1 MLHRNGFKFKSDDGD
16 VLKVFK
22 GSMMV
27 MKGQM
32 TTGSV
37 YRLIWNVVLGGAAA
51 AVSESECT
59 TLWHM
64 RMSHIGEHGLKEL
77 LRRCLLDRLK
87 DCKMEFCKF
96 CVMGKQSKV
105 SFKMG
110 QHTTKGLI
118 DYVHSDVWGPTR
130 VQSLGG
136 SKFIHR

>member
-1 MLHRNGFKFKSDDGD
+1 
-16 VLKVFK
+16 V
-22 GSMMV
+22 
-27 MKGQM
+27 
-32 TTGSV
+32 
-37 YRLIWNVVLGGAAA
+37 GAAA

-64 RMSHIGEHGLKEL
+64 RMGHIGEHSLIEL
-77 LRRCLLDRLK
+77 LRRDLLDGLK

-96 CVMGKQSKV
+96 CVIGTQSKV

-136 SKFIHR
+136 SKYFVLFIDDFSKKV

>member
-1 MLHRNGFKFKSDDGD
+1 
-16 VLKVFK
+16 
-22 GSMMV
+22 MV
-27 MKGQM
+27 
-32 TTGSV
+32 V
-37 YRLIWNVVLGGAAA
+37 GGATA
-51 AVSESECT
+51 AVSESVYNFVAYAYG
-59 TLWHM
+59 
-64 RMSHIGEHGLKEL
+64 SHWGTRFERTPERGLLDGLK
-77 LRRCLLDRLK
+77 DY
-87 DCKMEFCKF
+87 KMEFCKF